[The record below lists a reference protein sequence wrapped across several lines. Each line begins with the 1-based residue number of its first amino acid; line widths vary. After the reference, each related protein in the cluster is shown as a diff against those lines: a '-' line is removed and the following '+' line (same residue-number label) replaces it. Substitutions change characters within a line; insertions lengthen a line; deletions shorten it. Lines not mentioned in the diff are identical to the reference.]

1 MGRRGRRKHL
11 DGVADASLQSNAL
24 AGAHLFDVD
33 ATDEAEPPRAP
44 TPLVSPEGFPEPTD
58 EWPSTEV
65 LFRRL
70 GELQSAVEALTR
82 RASDDPLEPVDPDVA
97 GASRTLRFARMT
109 ADSAIAQARADAGSI
124 LADARREREEILA
137 EARREAQA
145 VVDAARGRALDATLA
160 WAEQREQLHWQLQ
173 QVRESFEAYEERFR
187 VMDDANLGLIE
198 ATVEPD
204 GPTIDLRDR
213 QLRLDDI
220 ETDDDVETTAQ
231 DFRNATG
238 VETSA

>member
-1 MGRRGRRKHL
+1 MGRKGRRKHL
-11 DGVADASLQSNAL
+11 DGLVDASLQSNAL
-24 AGAHLFDVD
+24 VGAHLFDVD
-33 ATDEAEPPRAP
+33 ATDDGEPPPVA
-44 TPLVSPEGFPEPTD
+44 PLVAPEGAASTPD

-124 LADARREREEILA
+124 LAQARREREEILA

-198 ATVEPD
+198 AAGDRDPERDTDAATV
-204 GPTIDLRDR
+204 DLRDR
-213 QLRLDDI
+213 QLRLGEVVDG
-220 ETDDDVETTAQ
+220 DDVETTA
-231 DFRNATG
+231 
-238 VETSA
+238 